1 VYSDA
6 KKIRALAKA
15 VGAKPMNYKAA
26 WNFAPDALF
35 IDRPKGSAIVVPY
48 LANKITYA
56 YDRKSNRWFRSVTGE
71 SKQVDAGTKQR
82 IGPKNVVI
90 MLMSFAPLNDG
101 SKKHRLEAQ
110 FTGKG
115 TAWIATNGR
124 VVKGTWKKD
133 SMTGPTRFFTKNGK
147 PAILTM
153 GQTFVQVV
161 PIGTKLTIKN
171 GPVPPPPPRPAV
183 IGRLDP

>member
-6 KKIRALAKA
+6 KKLRSLANA
-15 VGAKPMNYKAA
+15 VGAKATDYTPA
-26 WNFAPDALF
+26 WQFAPDAPLA
-35 IDRPKGSAIVVPY
+35 DRPKGSRLTVPY
-48 LANKITYA
+48 LANKISYA
-56 YDRKSNRWFRSVTGE
+56 YDRASNQWLRTVTKEG
-71 SKQVDAGTKQR
+71 KQVDAGTGER

-115 TAWIATNGR
+115 TAWIATNGTT
-124 VVKGTWKKD
+124 VKGTWKKD
-133 SMTGPTRFFTKNGK
+133 SMTGPTRFFGANGK
-147 PAILTM
+147 PVTLTM

-161 PIGTKLTIKN
+161 PIGTKIGIKN
-171 GPVPPPPPRPAV
+171 GAVPQPPRGP
-183 IGRLDP
+183 R